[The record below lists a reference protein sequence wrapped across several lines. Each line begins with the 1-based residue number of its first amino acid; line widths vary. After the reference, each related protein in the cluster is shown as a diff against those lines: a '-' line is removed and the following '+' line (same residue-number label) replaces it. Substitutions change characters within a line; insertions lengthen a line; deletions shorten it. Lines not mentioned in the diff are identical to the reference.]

1 MKPIP
6 FLAAALSA
14 LVFLAASPV
23 WAVAAGA
30 TAAPAKTK
38 AETAAALAQDGAAI
52 AKANNAKDAARRAK
66 GSAFEREKLD
76 QKAFAPDSATTKKA
90 SAGGGGSIARMLLGL
105 AVVGALIYGIHWLLR
120 KWGRSRAQGMGG
132 SAGVIDVVATTP
144 LSQGRALHLIRV
156 GQELVLVGATEQ
168 SITRLGEVDGR
179 NLGLAGV
186 GTAETGSFPSLL
198 QGAIHVGP
206 GVDVATPIASLAAP
220 MSGATVPAGTSFV
233 SRFVENLK
241 LNTAR

>member
-1 MKPIP
+1 VKPIP
-6 FLAAALSA
+6 FLAALLVS
-14 LVFLAASPV
+14 LVFLAAGP
-23 WAVAAGA
+23 AGAGAAG
-30 TAAPAKTK
+30 TTTAPAKTK
-38 AETAAALAQDGAAI
+38 AQTAAELAQDGAKI

-76 QKAFAPDSATTKKA
+76 QKAFSPESPTTTKA

-105 AVVGALIYGIHWLLR
+105 AVVGGLIYGIHWLLR
-120 KWGRSRAQGMGG
+120 KWGRSRAQGIGG
-132 SAGVIDVVATTP
+132 SSGVIDVVATTP

-179 NLGLAGV
+179 SLGLAGV
-186 GTAETGSFPSLL
+186 GTPEIGSFPSLL
-198 QGAIHVGP
+198 QGAIQVGP
-206 GVDVATPIASLAAP
+206 GIDVAPSIASLATP
-220 MSGATVPAGTSFV
+220 PATTGFV